1 MTIYFY
7 GQTAAYSEFSNF
19 APYGVEME
27 GAWWPTVEH
36 YFQAQKFEDPAYRD
50 KIRKANRPKDAK
62 ALGLTRKLPLRSDWE
77 AVKEEIMYA
86 AEAKKFMTHATLKEL
101 LLSTGDVAIIE
112 NSPMDYFWGAGQDG
126 TGQNKLGKILMRV
139 RSELSG

>member
-7 GQTAAYSEFSNF
+7 GQTDAYSEFSNF

-86 AEAKKFMTHATLKEL
+86 AVAKKFMTHATLKEL

-112 NSPMDYFWGAGQDG
+112 NAPMDYFWGAGQDG

-139 RSELSG
+139 RSELSS

>member
-7 GQTAAYSEFSNF
+7 GQTDAYSEFSNF

-36 YFQAQKFEDPAYRD
+36 YFQAQKFEYPAYRD

-86 AEAKKFMTHATLKEL
+86 AVAKKFMTHATLKEL
-101 LLSTGDVAIIE
+101 LLSTGDAAIIE
-112 NSPMDYFWGAGQDG
+112 NAPMDYFWGAGQDG

>member
-1 MTIYFY
+1 MTIFFY
-7 GQTAAYSEFSNF
+7 GQTDAYSEFSNF

-27 GAWWPTVEH
+27 GTWWPTVEH

-62 ALGLTRKLPLRSDWE
+62 ALGLTRKRPLRSDWE
-77 AVKEEIMYA
+77 VVKEEIMYA
-86 AEAKKFMTHATLKEL
+86 AVAKKFMTHATLKEL
-101 LLSTGDVAIIE
+101 LLSTGDAAIVE
-112 NSPMDYFWGAGQDG
+112 NAPMDYFWGAGQDG

-139 RSELSG
+139 RSELSD